1 MSKIMICLVAFF
13 LFVFGTEIAVA
24 ATIDSSEN
32 YTSAVFEVE
41 RLLTQGASNLAAGT
55 VPFAEKILAY
65 IALFLVLRLGFVSL
79 LSTFEGAP
87 ILGYMFKGLIETSLV
102 VGLLL
107 FFIQNYGLVT
117 GAFSSFFSQFESAL
131 GVQGKEGLG
140 KILQTLWESIVR
152 LYDSTIMVNPI
163 TGSAAFDSL
172 IAAVQAFWAPVE
184 ASDSFLGG
192 LLSLLLI
199 AISKL
204 IIVAFL
210 CVMAFSITVQYVVTQ
225 FSVAI
230 GTAIGPVFIAFYAL
244 PATRFVFTGWLKY
257 LIKAYF
263 VKVVL
268 FLTLTLA
275 GEAMFLANEQIN
287 TALSKSEFVNMFM
300 SLIAAVTIAYVL
312 SKVVGEAT
320 TIAREIL
327 DGAGPSS
334 ANKSAASALSS
345 SSIASTANNMASN
358 VSSTAR
364 TTGKAAAATG
374 QAATFGAR
382 AMARGVGKTGE
393 AYRAARASTGQAAVG
408 ASMLGAKGTM
418 GAIAQSAKSS
428 MASAINTGGGA
439 GKSAAGRM
447 ARSAAHTARAA
458 MATPLNKPLPKI
470 DPNKKG

>member
-13 LFVFGTEIAVA
+13 LFAFGNEVAVA
-24 ATIDSSEN
+24 ATVDSSEN

-41 RLLTQGASNLAAGT
+41 RLLTKGASNLAAGT

-87 ILGYMFKGLIETSLV
+87 VLGYMFKGLIETSLV

-131 GVQGKEGLG
+131 GVHGKEGLG
-140 KILQTLWESIVR
+140 KILQTLWGSIVR

-163 TGSAAFDSL
+163 TGSAAVDSL
-172 IAAVQAFWAPVE
+172 LAAVQAFWAPAG

-210 CVMAFSITVQYVVTQ
+210 CVMAFSIIVQYVVTQ

-244 PATRFVFTGWLKY
+244 PATRFIFNGWLKY

-287 TALSKSEFVNMFM
+287 VALSHSEFINMFM

-327 DGAGPSS
+327 DGIGPSG

-345 SSIASTANNMASN
+345 SSITSTANNMASN
-358 VSSTAR
+358 VSSAAS
-364 TTGKAAAATG
+364 TTGKAAVATG
-374 QAATFGAR
+374 QAAALGAR
-382 AMARGVGKTGE
+382 AMARGVGKTGQ
-393 AYRAARASTGQAAVG
+393 AYGAARTAAGQAAVG
-408 ASMLGAKGTM
+408 ASMLGAKGTV
-418 GAIAQSAKSS
+418 GAIARGATSGV
-428 MASAINTGGGA
+428 ASAIKSGVGT
-439 GKSAAGRM
+439 GKSAAGQM
-447 ARSAAHTARAA
+447 ARNAAHTTRAA
-458 MATPLNKPLPKI
+458 MSTPLNKPLPKF